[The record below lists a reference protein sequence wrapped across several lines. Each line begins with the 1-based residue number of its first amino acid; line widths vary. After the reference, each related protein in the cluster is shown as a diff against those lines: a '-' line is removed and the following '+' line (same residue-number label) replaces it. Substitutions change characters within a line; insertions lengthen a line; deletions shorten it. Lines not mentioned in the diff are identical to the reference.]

1 MDNLKPALATGTI
14 AFLGAALIYAVS
26 PDLTG
31 LNEYRYAVLVP
42 VFTSIVAV
50 SSLYFIYRKLSEV
63 ME

>member
-1 MDNLKPALATGTI
+1 MENLKPALATGLI
-14 AFLGAALIYAVS
+14 AFLGVALIYAVS

-31 LNEYRYAVLVP
+31 LKEYRYAVLVP

-63 ME
+63 IE